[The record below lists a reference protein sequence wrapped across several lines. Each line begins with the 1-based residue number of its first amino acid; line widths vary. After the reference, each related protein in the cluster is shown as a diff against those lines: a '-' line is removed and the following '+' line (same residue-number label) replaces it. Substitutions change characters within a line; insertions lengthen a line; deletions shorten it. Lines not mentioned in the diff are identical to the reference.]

1 MSSQINNISN
11 IENNNNSNNNNINL
25 NNIFEISNSENFFI
39 NENNNN
45 INNLYNNFSPSV
57 LRFSSLFHNDENN
70 RHLFELPIYQIIPL
84 RRGRRARRIR
94 FENINFLN
102 RNNNNIYYFNN
113 IFNERKKFLEI
124 LSNIKIQRKY
134 GALFVNTLKKLLQK
148 NIFILNKLD
157 IFLYNKFCHL
167 YLHLKEKYKDSKYI
181 IFFECFPKFKHI
193 ICVINKIKNNFN
205 DKKNYNEIFFIK
217 IMLDL
222 FDDHLEDFD
231 FDLDL
236 DKKIINDFYLTS
248 ILFYSL
254 LSEDNLIDIYKRIKK
269 LDIEF
274 YSLKNNKKYSEMNLD
289 EYQQYF
295 IKNKK
300 IYENFIGGI
309 NDKEGLFIQ

>member
-57 LRFSSLFHNDENN
+57 LRFSSLFHNNENN

-193 ICVINKIKNNFN
+193 ICI
-205 DKKNYNEIFFIK
+205 
-217 IMLDL
+217 
-222 FDDHLEDFD
+222 
-231 FDLDL
+231 
-236 DKKIINDFYLTS
+236 
-248 ILFYSL
+248 
-254 LSEDNLIDIYKRIKK
+254 
-269 LDIEF
+269 
-274 YSLKNNKKYSEMNLD
+274 
-289 EYQQYF
+289 
-295 IKNKK
+295 
-300 IYENFIGGI
+300 
-309 NDKEGLFIQ
+309 

>member
-11 IENNNNSNNNNINL
+11 IENNNNS
-25 NNIFEISNSENFFI
+25 
-39 NENNNN
+39 NNNN

-231 FDLDL
+231 FDFDL

-300 IYENFIGGI
+300 IYENLIGGI

>member
-11 IENNNNSNNNNINL
+11 IENNNNSNNNSINH

-102 RNNNNIYYFNN
+102 RNNNIYYFNN

-193 ICVINKIKNNFN
+193 ICIINKIKNNFN

>member
-57 LRFSSLFHNDENN
+57 LRFSSLFHNNENN

-102 RNNNNIYYFNN
+102 RNNNIYYFNN

-193 ICVINKIKNNFN
+193 ICIINKIKNNFN

-231 FDLDL
+231 FDFDL

-300 IYENFIGGI
+300 IYENLIGGI

>member
-11 IENNNNSNNNNINL
+11 IENNNNSNNNSINH

-102 RNNNNIYYFNN
+102 RNNNIYYFNN

-217 IMLDL
+217 IMIDL

-231 FDLDL
+231 FDFDL

-300 IYENFIGGI
+300 IYENLIGGI

>member
-11 IENNNNSNNNNINL
+11 IENNNNSNNNSINH

-254 LSEDNLIDIYKRIKK
+254 LSEDNLIDIYKRIK
-269 LDIEF
+269 
-274 YSLKNNKKYSEMNLD
+274 
-289 EYQQYF
+289 
-295 IKNKK
+295 
-300 IYENFIGGI
+300 
-309 NDKEGLFIQ
+309 